1 MIAKW
6 VAVLLLATPAGI
18 AGAQQPSTQAKPQD
32 QQQQS
37 QTQDRHP
44 QQDPLAAAAKRA
56 REQQKSQSPT
66 AKVWDNDNLP
76 STADSISVVG
86 KSGTM
91 VQAAEGTSVP
101 AAAANA
107 GSQPAGKSTAGTDA
121 AKAEIEKELA
131 QAKAHLKSVQ
141 TDLDIAT
148 RTYQLDQ
155 QMFYGKP
162 DYASDLQ
169 GAAKLKAEESNI
181 AAKKQEVDDVQQI
194 VDGLNARLK
203 ELENQPANSEKTP
216 Q

>member
-1 MIAKW
+1 MITKW

-32 QQQQS
+32 QLQQS
-37 QTQDRHP
+37 QTQDRKS

-56 REQQKSQSPT
+56 RAQQKSQPPT

-86 KSGTM
+86 KS
-91 VQAAEGTSVP
+91 AATTQIPAGASAPTSG
-101 AAAANA
+101 A
-107 GSQPAGKSTAGTDA
+107 QPAGKSTAGTGA
-121 AKAEIEKELA
+121 AKAELEKELA
-131 QAKAHLKSVQ
+131 QAKAHLKNVQ

-162 DYASDLQ
+162 DYASDTR
-169 GAAKLKAEESNI
+169 GAAKLKAEESDI
-181 AAKKQEVDDVQQI
+181 AAKKQEVSDVQQI
-194 VDGLNARLK
+194 VDGLNAKLQ
-203 ELENQPANSEKTP
+203 ELENQSASPEKNP